1 MDTDLVHA
9 LLMLPRFP
17 LPMALVPEQM
27 VSAEGVRE
35 LSDII
40 AAADRLGVA
49 DLVECAVTVAVS
61 SLSEANVVALANFS
75 QAGISGLGA
84 LEAATATYLQDHFE
98 AMREREDLCVDLNM
112 PAFQALVA
120 SPSLAVA
127 SEDALLDAVW
137 RRLGASCPTAD
148 EVEALLRS
156 IRLKLLSTASLTA
169 LSAIAQGHA
178 TEAVKNPYPAVREGA
193 TAAVLRNLSVLGDG
207 GRDPGDALPASVC
220 QRSQVAAVSSSV
232 MVSLVETDTT
242 KKSSVVTANAHTWKL
257 EAFVQPAASEKAG
270 ALAAFLQPCET
281 LASEL
286 TVSYCL
292 WSLTIDG
299 GHLIQPAE
307 LSQKS
312 ATNLEVR
319 WQSCVSCSPR
329 TRRGPD
335 ACIGGLLIP
344 KPVTLADLTPT

>member
-1 MDTDLVHA
+1 
-9 LLMLPRFP
+9 
-17 LPMALVPEQM
+17 M
-27 VSAEGVRE
+27 VSAEGVDD

-40 AAADRLGVA
+40 TAADRLGVT
-49 DLVECAVTVAVS
+49 DLVECAVTAAVS
-61 SLSEANVVALANFS
+61 SLSEASVVALANLS

-84 LEAATATYLQDHFE
+84 LGAATAAYMRDHFE

-127 SEDALLDAVW
+127 SEDALLDVVW

-169 LSAIAQGHA
+169 LSAVAQGHA

-193 TAAVLRNLSVLGDG
+193 TAAVLRNLSVFGDG

-232 MVSLVETDTT
+232 MVNLVETGTT
-242 KKSSVVTANAHTWKL
+242 KKHSIFTVNAHAWKL
-257 EAFVQPAASEKAG
+257 EACVQPKAHEEAD
-270 ALAAFLQPCET
+270 ALAAYIQPCDM
-281 LASEL
+281 LASDL
-286 TVSYCL
+286 TVTFCL
-292 WSLTIDG
+292 WALTIDG
-299 GHLIQPAE
+299 VHLIQPAK
-307 LSQKS
+307 LSQKT
-312 ATNLEVR
+312 ATEIEVR
-319 WQSCVSCSPR
+319 WQSCVSCSPLAR
-329 TRRGPD
+329 SGPG
-335 ACIGGLLIP
+335 ACIGGLSDP
-344 KPVTLADLTPT
+344 EACVSC